1 MNFRKRKICH
11 LNLFFVFGATINIL
25 IASCARMNFNNGT
38 VPNGVNDFY
47 KYFRRMIVIMDF
59 VL

>member
-1 MNFRKRKICH
+1 M
-11 LNLFFVFGATINIL
+11 FGSTINIL
-25 IASCARMNFNNGT
+25 IATCARMNFNNGT